1 MAFLDELGKKLGSAA
16 NATASK
22 AKELAEIGKLNADI
36 GSEERKIEKAYTE
49 IGKIV
54 FAQAKENPPAEIAQ
68 WVQKIQESMAQIA
81 ENQQKIREIKEDTVP
96 REEAATE
103 YVEVE
108 VIEEKATCPHCGQ
121 DAPREA
127 KFCPNCGGLMEIES

>member
-1 MAFLDELGKKLGSAA
+1 MEGFVKVNGHPVHYCLL
-16 NATASK
+16 
-22 AKELAEIGKLNADI
+22 
-36 GSEERKIEKAYTE
+36 YT
-49 IGKIV
+49 
-54 FAQAKENPPAEIAQ
+54 
-68 WVQKIQESMAQIA
+68 S
-81 ENQQKIREIKEDTVP
+81 